1 MTNQRAAVD
10 RLARDIF
17 PRKVVDVREVFRESL
32 DRYLVEGKV
41 ADKEKLEQDKL
52 KISASLV
59 NFVVTGG
66 VLLFRE
72 EASPAGEGA
81 GKEAAGA
88 GHPAAAAGKSATGEV
103 GMDEA
108 AIFHLLLK
116 TIVLMLKELNAPDVN
131 LLKISLAK
139 SFRET
144 LQSIFSE
151 ETAGEPDRFP
161 VKIFQDKHPDHRI
174 FIGINLRNTRSLG
187 EDIDRIERDTA
198 LRKEI
203 VGCVRPTRH
212 SDRNLLKMFSP
223 PINP

>member
-10 RLARDIF
+10 RPVRDFF

-32 DRYLVEGKV
+32 DRHLVEGKI

-52 KISASLV
+52 KISAGLV

-72 EASPAGEGA
+72 ETAQSGERA
-81 GKEAAGA
+81 GKEEE
-88 GHPAAAAGKSATGEV
+88 AGKSSPGDEEL
-103 GMDEA
+103 DEA
-108 AIFHLLLK
+108 AIFHLLQK
-116 TIVLMLKELNAPDVN
+116 TIFLMLKELNEPDVN
-131 LLKISLAK
+131 LLKISLSK
-139 SFRET
+139 TFRET

-161 VKIFQDKHPDHRI
+161 VKIFQDKHSDHRV

-187 EDIDRIERDTA
+187 DDIDRIERDIA
-198 LRKEI
+198 LRQEI

-212 SDRNLLKMFSP
+212 SDGNLLKMFSP
-223 PINP
+223 PVGSN